1 MQSESVCKAIALLVL
16 VIFILIILG
25 IWTGVVHVQ

>member
-1 MQSESVCKAIALLVL
+1 MQSERVCKAIALLVL

-25 IWTGVVHVQ
+25 ILTGVVHVQ